1 LNLPTNIPQFRKS
14 AESAT
19 PTLERLGVLAVQNN
33 GVLCKNLHLI
43 MKTLQKID
51 WLKIVLGAIVG
62 AYVFGSIIYG
72 IIDNS

>member
-1 LNLPTNIPQFRKS
+1 
-14 AESAT
+14 
-19 PTLERLGVLAVQNN
+19 
-33 GVLCKNLHLI
+33 

-72 IIDNS
+72 IIQNS